1 MVGDLLQ
8 AIREISVTQVWR
20 VGGGDVCSLVFSA
33 FITEAPAHVVI

>member
-20 VGGGDVCSLVFSA
+20 VGGCVLPGILS
-33 FITEAPAHVVI
+33 IYY